1 MTTDNPQVP
10 WTDEQWARV
19 NQVVQE
25 EASRARVAATFL
37 PLIGPLPGDTDF
49 VRRERITY
57 PARIAIDDRRIWQL
71 ATLQVRVRVRG
82 AQMADPDM
90 ASVLA
95 MFRRAANVLARL
107 EDAVVFRGLVLGP
120 PLAPAGGAPGPVI
133 WEITGGEA
141 MNGLW
146 RIPWLLPA
154 AQRVRMALLP
164 AAGIDTRLVS
174 GIAAAIGRLEA
185 TGHFGPFAVV
195 LDQQLFLV
203 AQTPSPSLVLPQDR
217 ITPFL
222 GGGPLLRSSTLNAL
236 GIGNGVVV
244 ALGGAPVELVV
255 ATDVCVQFLQLTAE
269 PEYLFRVCEKM
280 VLRIKEPEAIMQLEM
295 W

>member
-1 MTTDNPQVP
+1 MTTNNPQVP
-10 WTDEQWARV
+10 WTEEQWTRV

-25 EASRARVAATFL
+25 EAGRARVAATFL
-37 PLIGPLPGDTDF
+37 PLIGPLSGDTDF

-71 ATLQVRVRVRG
+71 ATLQVRVRARG

-90 ASVLA
+90 TSVLA

-107 EDAVVFRGLVLGP
+107 EDAVVFRGLVPGP
-120 PLAPAGGAPGPVI
+120 PVTPAGGAPAPMI

-141 MNGLW
+141 MYGLW
-146 RIPWLLPA
+146 RIPWQVPLS
-154 AQRVRMALLP
+154 QRVRMQLAAP
-164 AAGIDTRLVS
+164 ADTELVI

-195 LDQQLFLV
+195 LDQRLFLV
-203 AQTPSPSLVLPQDR
+203 AQTPAPTLVLPQDR

-222 GGGPLLRSSTLNAL
+222 GGGPLLRSSTLDAR
-236 GIGNGVVV
+236 GVGEGNGVVV
-244 ALGGAPVELVV
+244 ALGGAPVELVI
-255 ATDVCVQFLQLTAE
+255 ATDVCVQFLQVTAE
-269 PEYLFRVCEKM
+269 PEFLFRVCEKM
-280 VLRIKEPEAIMQLEM
+280 VLRIKEPEAIMQLER